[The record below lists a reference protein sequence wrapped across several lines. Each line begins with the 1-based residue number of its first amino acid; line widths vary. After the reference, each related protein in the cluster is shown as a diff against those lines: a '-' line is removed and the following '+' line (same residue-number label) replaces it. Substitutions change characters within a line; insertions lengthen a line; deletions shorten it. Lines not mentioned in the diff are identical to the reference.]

1 MSKKLKRGYL
11 NVEEK
16 NFYFIAKAFIQ
27 YVEGERN
34 LENKRTNEIW
44 IEWERRGMI
53 TPEMSKNLK
62 LVRTYLKKFCYEIEE
77 NLDDNEKKRLSR
89 MLMKFDYRLIDD
101 YTLKKLF
108 RDMEDRYQYAVIE
121 REKFVNVMEDIA
133 QVRCVGCTRDY
144 RSCDIHKVFEDINTP
159 YLGEEPNCPYACNLE
174 LKGSDEKR
182 VNELKARLKKN
193 NKFYKG

>member
-1 MSKKLKRGYL
+1 MSDKLKRGYL

-27 YVEGERN
+27 YIEGERN

-44 IEWERRGMI
+44 VEWGKRGMI
-53 TPEMSKNLK
+53 TSDMSKNLK
-62 LVRTYLKKFCYEIEE
+62 LTRTYLKKFCYELEE
-77 NLDDNEKKRLSR
+77 HLDENEKKRLAKQV
-89 MLMKFDYRLIDD
+89 MKFDYRLIDD

-108 RDMEDRYQYAVIE
+108 RDMEDRYKYVSIE
-121 REKFVNVMEDIA
+121 REKFIDVIEDIA
-133 QVRCVGCTRDY
+133 QVRCVGCIDDY
-144 RSCDIHKVFEDINTP
+144 KTCVIHKALEDINTP

-174 LKGSDEKR
+174 LKPNDHERLEK
-182 VNELKARLKKN
+182 LKIRLKTN